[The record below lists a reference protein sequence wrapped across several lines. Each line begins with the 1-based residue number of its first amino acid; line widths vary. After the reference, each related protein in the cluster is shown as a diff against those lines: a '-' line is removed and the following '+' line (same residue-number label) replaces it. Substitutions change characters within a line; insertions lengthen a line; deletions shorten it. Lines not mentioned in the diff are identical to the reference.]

1 MARFEN
7 GCSGTLEASW
17 VAWGRKMH
25 LAFELN
31 GSKGSLVFNQER
43 FNELRLY
50 EANQSPG
57 REGFKTLH
65 SSPDHGTYSK
75 FCPAPGH
82 QLGFNKLKIIEVTQ
96 ILEALAGS
104 GSSWPAFREACE
116 ILNTLEAVRISAAQS
131 RWFST
136 EEMETT

>member
-1 MARFEN
+1 
-7 GCSGTLEASW
+7 
-17 VAWGRKMH
+17 MH

-65 SSPDHGTYSK
+65 SGPDHGTYSK

-82 QLGFNKLKIIEVTQ
+82 QLGFNELKIIEVTQ
-96 ILEALAGS
+96 ILEALGGS
-104 GSSWPAFREACE
+104 GSSWPDFREACE
-116 ILNTLEAVRISAAQS
+116 IQKTLEAVRISAAES
-131 RWFST
+131 RWFSPD
-136 EEMETT
+136 EMETT